1 MIIPNEVKDYIKSCV
16 QSELNNLKV
25 ELSNNLNEVLNKI
38 RELTIEINI
47 LKEGD
52 NI

>member
-1 MIIPNEVKDYIKSCV
+1 MIIPNEVKDYIKQCIKEET
-16 QSELNNLKV
+16 QKLLDLIRDLKI
-25 ELSNNLNEVLNKI
+25 ENDKLK
-38 RELTIEINI
+38 IEINI